1 MEIESRD
8 TLAAGMGRKQ
18 TLAAHAWRPA
28 VNRSRVIRLL
38 SENAKVLKE
47 DVALMSGGR
56 FRVQAFGV
64 DVTAEQVARLESN
77 LERIETILT
86 ECGCNDL

>member
-1 MEIESRD
+1 ME
-8 TLAAGMGRKQ
+8 A
-18 TLAAHAWRPA
+18 A